1 MRYTKYVCSILVHF
15 SIRFTGRPCKQQS
28 AILNTISYLFT
39 HKMADQE
46 HYLVSHLLL
55 ISVLLEV
62 LITAWGSTG
71 LYRR

>member
-1 MRYTKYVCSILVHF
+1 
-15 SIRFTGRPCKQQS
+15 
-28 AILNTISYLFT
+28 
-39 HKMADQE
+39 MADQE